1 MHKIA
6 NLYPQ
11 YKITPDRRQQN
22 IPVAIERRSGHD
34 RRSKDRV
41 MLDSQLTRDI
51 FEVKSKIAQLESLAP
66 KFFETNVTTKPP
78 TFGNM
83 NNLTQDQLVKQT
95 KPIDIKEIERKQAEL
110 QDRAS
115 LSFQI
120 GVITAALAFGVALAS
135 MTGIGAVI
143 AIGTS
148 LYVGG
153 RILKAVIA
161 REMNDSDKNV
171 K

>member
-1 MHKIA
+1 M
-6 NLYPQ
+6 PQ
-11 YKITPDRRQQN
+11 
-22 IPVAIERRSGHD
+22 
-34 RRSKDRV
+34 
-41 MLDSQLTRDI
+41 LDFSVFPSQLFWLCITFFTMLFI
-51 FEVKSKIAQLESLAP
+51 MSKFIIPKTAEMINLRKEKIDGYLQKAAELKEKVEETLDKYNKALQKATEEANQSLQ
-66 KFFETNVTTKPP
+66 K
-78 TFGNM
+78 
-83 NNLTQDQLVKQT
+83 TQQELDAS
-95 KPIDIKEIERKQAEL
+95 IERKQAEL